1 MKRLLSFFLC
11 AALLLSLSA
20 CGAAP
25 GTRSTAPESPAATAP
40 SQTGADTRTVT
51 DRYGRQV
58 EIPAQVNR
66 VICVGSGTLRMLC
79 YLQAQDLL
87 AGVEDTDKGFETSVK
102 RDYAYVNYEKLKDLP
117 AIGKGGGTSYTAYPE
132 EILTVNPDVIL
143 CGYTQEAAEQLA
155 QETGLPVV
163 CTRFLSINF
172 IDESFY
178 EALTLMAEVLGR
190 QERCQELLDFVDRC
204 KQDLDQRTGGVP
216 EAEKPTVY
224 AGAVTFS
231 GAHGFGGTYANFGPF
246 LAVHAR
252 NVADETGE
260 EGAFEVD
267 LEKVLVW
274 NPDVIFLDPGN
285 WNLVQEEVAANPGFF
300 QSLAAVEAGRVYA
313 MPSFNNYS
321 TNATYALASAYY
333 TGTVLYP
340 TQFQD
345 VDIAAKTDEIL
356 TFFLGRAYYGDM
368 TDQGLGFGPLTL
380 GQ

>member
-1 MKRLLSFFLC
+1 MKRLLSFLIC
-11 AALLLSLSA
+11 AALLLALSA

-25 GTRSTAPESPAATAP
+25 ETTAPPTGTAP

-132 EILTVNPDVIL
+132 EILTVNPDVIF

-163 CTRFLSINF
+163 CTRYLSINF

-178 EALTLMAEVLGR
+178 EALTLMAEVLGK
-190 QERCQELLDFVDRC
+190 QERCRELLDFVDRC
-204 KQDLDQRTGGVP
+204 KQDLDHRTSGVP
-216 EAEKPTVY
+216 ETEKPTVY

-246 LAVHAR
+246 LAIHAR

-267 LEKVLVW
+267 LEKVLLW

-285 WNLVQEEVAANPGFF
+285 LNLVQEEVAANPGFF
-300 QSLAAVEAGRVYA
+300 QSLAAVEAGEVYA

-321 TNATYALASAYY
+321 TNATYALANAYY
-333 TGTVLYP
+333 AGTVLYP
-340 TQFQD
+340 AQFQD